1 MKHLIIGIG
10 AAAVSAAR
18 TILKEKPGDKVV
30 FVSQD
35 EEVYSRCMLHRF
47 ISGERDAESLN
58 FVNDGLLSRD
68 NVQWIKGKT
77 ITRLDGASKTV
88 YAGDEAV
95 ASGDRILIATGSN
108 SVTPPIGELKTA
120 KNAFGLRHLSDARA
134 IAAEAKTSKEVVII
148 GAGLVGLDAAS
159 ALLEL
164 GKKLTIIEMAPTVLA
179 INLDAHAAEAYQ
191 KLFEERGVTFHLS
204 RKVVNTQGDGQGRVT
219 AVETDNGL
227 KIPCDMVVMAVGVR
241 PAAAFLEGSGVELT
255 ERKAVKVDDY
265 LATTA
270 PGIYAA
276 GDVTGLS
283 GVWPNAQK
291 QGEVAG
297 YNMTGT
303 KWSYDDRFALKNT
316 VNFFGL
322 LSLSTGAINPQEGD
336 EALTREDRNNYQK
349 LILRNGVPQGVI
361 LQGEIGGSG
370 FWQYLIKNKIR
381 INDRDKSVWKISYA
395 DFFGVEN
402 NGEYKWVI

>member
-18 TILKEKPGDKVV
+18 TILKEKPGDQVV

-58 FVNDGLLSRD
+58 FINDGLLSSGK
-68 NVQWIKGKT
+68 VQWIKGKT
-77 ITRLDGASKTV
+77 ITRLDGTAKTV

-95 ASGDRILIATGSN
+95 ASGDTILIATGSN

-134 IAAEAKTSKEVVII
+134 IAAEAKTAKEAVII

-179 INLDAHAAEAYQ
+179 INLDAHAAGAYQ
-191 KLFEERGVTFHLS
+191 KLFEERGVTFHLG

-219 AVETDNGL
+219 GVETDTGL

-255 ERKAVKVDDY
+255 ERKAVKVDDC

-276 GDVTGLS
+276 GDVAGLS

-291 QGEVAG
+291 QGEIAG

-303 KWSYDDRFALKNT
+303 KWPYDDRFALKNT

-322 LSLSTGAINPQEGD
+322 LSLSVGAINPQEGD
-336 EALTREDRNNYQK
+336 ETLIREDRNNYQK
-349 LILRNGVPQGVI
+349 LILKDGVPQGVI

-402 NGEYKWVI
+402 NGEYKWVV